1 MKLLFLLICSAFA
14 TLTLDK
20 ETEVTTDA
28 ANSENFSGSMQVGG
42 VEYDVT
48 CDCSEQSMEAVEEVK
63 CHPTKIKLTQ
73 DREGRGATYEEIS
86 AKLSSAGNYTYARVT
101 HTSFRCLDG
110 RITDPILGTPG
121 GDAGEFVLG
130 LLVYEDMSGKELD
143 LESVETYLHEYLR
156 CMDATKLYMCTDDHA
171 ISHIEKELAIEN
183 LDIFSPRPSIKDQV
197 LNAVSEPENVGDSH
211 LRLML
216 QYPDLYSINPKVVQ
230 NFLKA
235 FYKLLWDDENALS
248 DTLYLEVLPGNHNET
263 AFLDVRTNEECN
275 FEQVAPL
282 MTPREGGPQNQS
294 IFINHL
300 DSVSIRRAQI
310 AQFFAEKIARNRDGI
325 TADKMHS
332 RMNHHGLF
340 FLDVTGSY
348 IAKDLPFYTSSFV

>member
-1 MKLLFLLICSAFA
+1 MKLLFVLISSVFA
-14 TLTLDK
+14 TLTLDT
-20 ETEVTTDA
+20 ETEVVTDA
-28 ANSENFSGSMQVGG
+28 AKSENFSGSMDVGG
-42 VEYDVT
+42 VQYDVT

-73 DREGRGATYEEIS
+73 DREGIGATYEEIS
-86 AKLSSAGNYTYARVT
+86 SKLSTAGNYTYARVT

-110 RITDPILGTPG
+110 RITNPILASPG

-143 LESVETYLHEYLR
+143 LESIETYLHEYVT

-183 LDIFSPRPSIKDQV
+183 LDIYAPRESIKQDLLRV
-197 LNAVSEPENVGDSH
+197 LAEPENVGDSH

-230 NFLKA
+230 NFIKA
-235 FYKLLWDDENALS
+235 YYTLLWNKDNSLS

-275 FEQVAPL
+275 YEQVAPL
-282 MTPREGGPQNQS
+282 ITPREGGPDNMS
-294 IFINHL
+294 ILINHL

-310 AQFFAEKIARNRDGI
+310 AQFFAEKIARNHDEI